1 MKKFLK
7 KANLII
13 ITLLCTT
20 LVGTKN
26 VAAFENC
33 EEAVAKGYT
42 CKMVNGKPIV
52 AAPSGSYNAGKTTEF
67 TKAKENVKTFG
78 DLNMYIKNADGTP
91 LAGSSTYKYYSYTGT
106 TDNAGNPVY
115 CLDANKGGAT
125 NLYAS
130 RFLTDDFNNR
140 EGEKSINTYIHD
152 IAVMEIL
159 TSKSNVDPSS
169 DEYRA
174 VSLAIRSVNQLFGL
188 SQTNSANTKE
198 CEYAYLVNGQDKEA
212 CLQAKANDGIFTKA
226 IVGTMRDWV
235 ANGDEGI
242 KNSYNTIREA
252 IPGGAFFDVNNN
264 ENTSGYTLAD
274 DGGTLVKQAQ
284 ELFKQALEKASQAAS
299 NVTDPEGGS
308 ANVTPSSGEVLN
320 GGVQV
325 QSTANGELRSLDM
338 KYNFK
343 LSNFTNDKKAS
354 FTFNNLGYTD
364 GAETVGASGE
374 PKIVDITV
382 NGTSICNGECS
393 LGQNI
398 LENLAIDGDADIS
411 VTVRFEGYSDDL
423 KCGGQPMKFNLGYS
437 FSDSNAS
444 NNLFPGYTGVVWYAR
459 NDQQGKITN
468 DQRYISVTK
477 NEDATGEPEAMDGTL
492 DGEVNLTEACDC
504 SSLKEACEASG
515 SISSDECNE
524 FLEAGCSACDE
535 LDIEC
540 NMGGDKDACTQH
552 DENCDFTCDTYFDTF
567 ECCDSNNDL
576 IVSTNDDKEV
586 KVLGPGPDNPDAD
599 SIKACFVSKIDDQKT
614 VDANGNSEKG
624 YTGAP
629 GVKDQKD
636 NTYTSHQ
643 LTENK
648 YCVVSCKED
657 YIMTMPTAKMV
668 NAGRYFTFKAKVE
681 GTKVCYTNT
690 IDREQYNRDII
701 KAQKEMLDA
710 YNLYRLWYQYY
721 TEERFE
727 APSDDPLT
735 KGWSCKYDCDGTCGA
750 IEQPGTYRHEWQA
763 SGTVKD
769 WKEYDDGD
777 VKTGTLNVKD
787 VIHSDKSPQEY
798 IAYDKHIAGT
808 TKCSGKCTGTKSDG
822 TSYSC
827 GSNNESND
835 YEAENENPTNT
846 KEQFKNE
853 YLKEKVEEYAKA
865 LDEKRKAYE
874 AIIEMYHECTN
885 DSWTSEMNYQP
896 DVYYDYQESYLNK
909 FGLIGQMD
917 EQRGASSTDS
927 EWFCE
932 GKGNVDKDYENCS
945 GASATSRKQ
954 TLKTIDYVVCYPGK
968 EPTLEP
974 GECKIEDREEY
985 SDISEANY
993 AKKESNIEASYK
1005 PKTLFYNV
1013 YPSGEIVIN
1022 DADDNVALE
1031 NSLPVSLNTDRGIYK
1046 YTVNVNYFGEF
1057 YDDSSNDNL
1066 GRYAGAPTAVISE
1079 NALVYSCAYL
1089 VNIVSET
1096 GWTCNFDETCTDN
1109 CIVECVGPNCGEDYC
1124 EGGDCIHECIGLGC
1138 IYDTNAGSSILE
1150 KKVSLNNMFPNGT
1163 NSYNWSKD
1171 KNEKAAATIEAI
1183 EGAGNSIYDS
1193 TPIFSITMNG
1203 SSAAEVRR
1211 YNKSVE
1217 KEGGYSNQTLD
1228 CYKLGGYEEIACYSS
1243 FVSDYMNGTYGG
1255 SVNESI
1261 ATEYRNVGDNN
1272 TQYFTLWNGSISD
1285 KSMIGPSYQ

>member
-1 MKKFLK
+1 MKNFLK

-42 CKMVNGKPIV
+42 CKMVNGKPVV
-52 AAPSGSYNAGKTTEF
+52 AAPTGSYNPGKTTDF
-67 TKAKENVKTFG
+67 TKTKENVKTFG
-78 DLNMYIKNADGTP
+78 DLNMYVKNADGTP
-91 LAGSSTYKYYSYTGT
+91 LAGSSTYKYYSYTGA
-106 TDNAGNPVY
+106 TDNAGSPVY

-125 NLYAS
+125 KLYAS

-152 IAVMEIL
+152 IAIMEIL
-159 TSKSNVDPSS
+159 TSKSNVSPSS

-188 SQTNSANTKE
+188 SQTSSANTKE

-212 CLQAKANDGIFTKA
+212 CLQAKANDDVFTKA
-226 IVGTMRDWV
+226 IVGSMQSWIK
-235 ANGDEGI
+235 NGDESI
-242 KNSYNTIREA
+242 KNSYNTIRDA

-264 ENTSGYTLAD
+264 ENTNGYTLAD
-274 DGGTLVKQAQ
+274 DGGTLVKEAQ
-284 ELFKQALEKASQAAS
+284 ELFKQAIEKASQAAS

-325 QSTANGELRSLDM
+325 QSTAKGELRTLDM

-354 FTFNNLGYTD
+354 FIFNNLAYAE

-382 NGTSICNGECS
+382 NGTNICKDNCS

-398 LENLAIDGDADIS
+398 LENLAVDGDAEIS
-411 VTVRFEGYSDDL
+411 VTVRFEGYEEDL

-459 NDQQGKITN
+459 SDQQGKITN

-477 NEDATGEPEAMDGTL
+477 NEDDDGAPEATDGGL
-492 DGEVNLTEACDC
+492 EGEVNLTEACDC
-504 SSLKEACEASG
+504 TSLKEACEASG
-515 SISSDECNE
+515 SIDSDECNE
-524 FLEAGCSACDE
+524 FFEAGCSACDE
-535 LDIEC
+535 LDVNC
-540 NMGGDKDACTQH
+540 NMGGDKEACKQYE
-552 DENCDFTCDTYFDTF
+552 ENCDFTCDTYFETF

-586 KVLGPGPDNPDAD
+586 KILGPGPDNPDAD

-643 LTENK
+643 LAENK

-690 IDREQYNRDII
+690 IDREQYNKDII
-701 KAQKEMLDA
+701 KLQEKMVND
-710 YNLYRLWYQYY
+710 YNEYRKWYQLAV
-721 TEERFE
+721 EENYGQDTGSYVSGC
-727 APSDDPLT
+727 PSSCCGSESTTSYKPTWNSRATVDDWQVIT
-735 KGWSCKYDCDGTCGA
+735 KKDYDTGA
-750 IEQPGTYRHEWQA
+750 IEVEEKKQGVNDSHRYEYEEPSPSATANVSSDCCGGCSSCDPVEPCSDCSSYTCTY
-763 SGTVKD
+763 
-769 WKEYDDGD
+769 Y
-777 VKTGTLNVKD
+777 
-787 VIHSDKSPQEY
+787 
-798 IAYDKHIAGT
+798 
-808 TKCSGKCTGTKSDG
+808 TGTKPIHVKDSEYYADLMAI
-822 TSYSC
+822 
-827 GSNNESND
+827 
-835 YEAENENPTNT
+835 AE
-846 KEQFKNE
+846 
-853 YLKEKVEEYAKA
+853 EKKAILDATREEYQKT
-865 LDEKRKAYE
+865 
-874 AIIEMYHECTN
+874 IQMYHECTN

-945 GASATSRKQ
+945 GASATSRSQ
-954 TLKTIDYVVCYPGK
+954 TLKKVPYVVCYA
-968 EPTLEP
+968 E
-974 GECKIEDREEY
+974 GESSVCKIEDREEY
-985 SDISEANY
+985 YNISNANY